1 MVMSGSN
8 GMRKKIRFD
17 IYEEG
22 AVIEGLNKLRSEKLQ
37 KNECAD
43 FINELMLK
51 IIRTPPK
58 KEKVRNREER

>member
-1 MVMSGSN
+1 MSGSKE
-8 GMRKKIRFD
+8 MLKKVRFD

-22 AVIEGLNKLRSEKLQ
+22 AVIEGLNKLRSEKLR
-37 KNECAD
+37 KEECAD